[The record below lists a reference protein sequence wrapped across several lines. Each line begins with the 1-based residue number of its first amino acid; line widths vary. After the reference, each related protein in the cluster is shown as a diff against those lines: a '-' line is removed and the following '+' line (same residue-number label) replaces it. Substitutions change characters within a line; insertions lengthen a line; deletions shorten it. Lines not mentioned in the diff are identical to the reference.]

1 MQRIPRKFLALAG
14 ILVSLNVVGLFWI
27 HYELTKAPNPTAR
40 ILSMRALPNTE
51 VADRLTLAFDRH
63 MVPPKAVGQF
73 EKAAI
78 FKIKPELPGEW
89 IWSAPDRL
97 EYILSKP
104 LPLGRIFKI
113 SSTEELRHRTGRI
126 LEGDDE
132 FELRTGS
139 LVLERYELVAFD
151 RNHITYRVVFN
162 QPVDPGDLL
171 RHISFYDDKT
181 SANLGEPICLTQSP
195 QKDLVVRFRRPDS
208 DRFRMVIDEQLIGY
222 GAEIGLERPVVR
234 SRDIPKRFSL
244 INAYARGPTLEKIS
258 SVELRFTDILSLKQE
273 LPKPTIVP
281 PLEESTVYRKDR
293 KLVINGNFK
302 AGGRYRITVAGT
314 LLSEDNKT
322 LGQDKSISVLIPEYR
337 PRFQFAYRTGIL
349 SPFGNL
355 NIDAK
360 AVNIDGLELNAWR
373 VHANNLIA
381 HLHNTRT
388 DATSRSVLNKKIEL
402 DLPPG
407 KPEKLV
413 LDLQNLLPA
422 STGIYRIRANA
433 TNTRWTGDSALVTIT
448 DLAVTTKSENGGS
461 LVCVTSL
468 RTGEPVSDVEVKALT
483 FNNQILTSSKTDEN
497 GIARLRFADNHPDGK
512 MWVITAEKN
521 GDLSYLKPKDNQ
533 WVLDDVKQTGR
544 PYAKNYEVMLYT
556 ERGAYRPGDTIH
568 VTGIIRERTGEIPPP
583 FPLALKVTRPD
594 GRQVAELVTQPSDSN
609 QGIFH
614 ADFPTR
620 SDSQTGPYSFGVTL
634 PGSKESLGSVQT
646 LVEAF
651 IPVRMEVQA
660 KPTTERFGP
669 NVPPSVDISA
679 RYLWDEPAT
688 ALPVKVSGTLQP
700 IEFES
705 SEYPDY
711 KFCRDKSRPKIISL
725 PDSNGELDKEG
736 KAELSAELPASLQ
749 PGLYRVW
756 LLATVTEL
764 GGRSVSAN
772 VSATLDTLD
781 RHIGLRLQPGQ
792 IVSVDVPL
800 QVHWVRLTGEDKLAP
815 EGDMKMRMVRVEYD
829 NVLKV
834 INNRRVWKSVER
846 TRQIGTERL
855 MAAPGAEG
863 SFEVVCPD
871 PGTYRVI
878 LGDEDSN
885 STSYLEFYA
894 SEYSAGAQSV
904 PMNRPERLEIITD
917 RDRYLPGQT
926 VKALVRSPIPGTL
939 LFTVE
944 NDCVVAAQIHK
955 VQNNTAEV
963 EILLPDGLR
972 GGVFLTGTVV
982 RAVDPLQEN
991 WLPHRAMGT
1000 TQVLIDHKK
1009 QQLPVKINGP
1019 VSAEP
1024 GETVSITVDTGPPT
1038 DPNQPTMVH
1047 LWAVDEGILLT
1058 TGYQTP
1064 DAHGFFLGP
1073 RRLGVSTADVFLR
1086 LLPDHKRP
1094 AETMRIGA
1102 GEFRVGSLR
1111 RNPIPAKIHEAA
1123 VIWQGAIPV
1132 DNNGQV
1138 TASFKLPELI
1148 GQMRF
1153 MAVAIDHDRYG
1164 QTQHGM
1170 TLTSPLIVETT
1181 WPRYVCPQDQFEVP
1195 IKLFNSTDR
1204 PMAVQL
1210 NTSLSGPVELL
1221 KDQIHNS
1228 VHVNPGQPTTVW
1240 LKAKATEIGT
1250 VEARIEALE
1259 LTDLDKP
1266 LAACNKASFGVR
1278 PAAALHSEVEIR
1290 DIKAGERLRIEPSQ
1304 SFVKGTMR
1312 MTVSVSSRPSVQ
1324 LGPAL
1329 EDLIRYPHGCVE
1341 QTSSQLFSLLYAS
1354 DVLGDDR
1361 AEMIDSMVKAGIAR
1375 LWSMQT
1381 RSGGLSY
1388 WPGGSEPSL
1397 WGTAYAASCLL
1408 EARSAGHEIDQQFTT
1423 ELAKYMDS
1431 CLNTIGNDAADL
1443 NTKALICRVLA
1454 VFGEPSPG
1462 WMARLVE
1469 QKDQLDLAAVSH
1481 LAAAFHA
1488 AGRKDSTFALLPKQ
1502 LPQNPVPTT
1511 TAGRLTSPV
1520 RQQAVLLSVLLEIEP
1535 EHSLVTV
1542 LARGLEDARH
1552 KGRWGSTLNNAAAIA
1567 ALCRYQTM
1575 ISEDKPDFTGTIE
1588 HADAKIATFDHN
1600 TPASHTFD
1608 KVSGPVVISSL
1619 GKGTVYVAALSEGL
1633 AVKGLVKP
1641 YNHELTVERNWKD
1654 TRGNPVDPNKLS
1666 VGDLVLAEIAIRS
1679 PGQTVHNIAIVDAL
1693 AGGMEVENP
1702 RLATSATSRNLRS
1715 DKPDHLEFLD
1725 DRVVLFCTANSQTKV
1740 FKYALRVTTAGKFDL
1755 PPIQASCMYDAAV
1768 ASLGPAGEVTVHNLQ
1783 HVRTREE

>member
-1 MQRIPRKFLALAG
+1 MQRIPRKFMALAG
-14 ILVSLNVVGLFWI
+14 ILVSLNVIGLVWI
-27 HYELTKAPNPTAR
+27 HHELTKAPSPTAR

-63 MVPPKAVGQF
+63 MVSSNAVGQF

-78 FKIKPELPGEW
+78 FKIKPELPGKW

-97 EYILSKP
+97 EYLLSKP

-113 SSTEELRHRTGRI
+113 SSTEELRHRTGRT
-126 LEGDDE
+126 LEGDEE
-132 FELRTGS
+132 FELRTSS
-139 LVLERYELVAFD
+139 LVLERFELVAFD
-151 RNHITYRVVFN
+151 RNHITYRVIFN

-181 SANLGEPICLTQSP
+181 TANLGEPTCITQSP
-195 QKDLVVRFRRPDS
+195 EKDLIVRFRRPDS
-208 DRFRMVIDEQLIGY
+208 NRFRMVLDEQLTGY

-234 SRDIPKRFSL
+234 ARNIPKRFSL
-244 INAYARGPTLEKIS
+244 INAYARRPTLEQIA
-258 SVELRFTDILSLKQE
+258 SVELRFTHKLSIEQK
-273 LPKPTIVP
+273 LPQPTIVP
-281 PLEESTVYRKDR
+281 PLAESKVYRKGS
-293 KLVINGNFK
+293 KLVISGKFK

-314 LLSEDNKT
+314 LLSDDNKT
-322 LGQDKSISVLIPEYR
+322 LGKDKSISVLIPEYR
-337 PRFQFAYRTGIL
+337 PRFQFAYRSGFL
-349 SPFGNL
+349 SPLGNL
-355 NIDAK
+355 NLDAR

-381 HLHNTRT
+381 HLHHTRT

-422 STGIYRIRANA
+422 STGIYCIRANA
-433 TNTRWTGDSALVTIT
+433 TNTRWTSDSALVTIT
-448 DLAVTTKSENGGS
+448 DLALTTKSENGGS
-461 LVCVTSL
+461 LVWVTSL

-497 GIARLRFADNHPDGK
+497 GIARLKFVDNHPDGR
-512 MWVITAEKN
+512 MWVITAEKD

-533 WVLDDVKQTGR
+533 WVIDDVKQSGR
-544 PYAKNYEVMLYT
+544 PYVENYEVMLYT

-568 VTGIIRERTGEIPPP
+568 LTGIIRERAGEIPPS
-583 FPLALKVTRPD
+583 FPLTLKVTRPD

-620 SDSQTGPYSFGVTL
+620 SDSQTGPYNFRVTL
-634 PGSKESLGSVQT
+634 PGSEESLGSVRT

-660 KPTTERFGP
+660 RPTTELFGP
-669 NVPPSVDISA
+669 NMPPSVDVSA

-688 ALPVKVSGTLQP
+688 ALPVTVSGTLKS

-711 KFCRDKSRPKIISL
+711 KFCRDKNRPKIITL
-725 PDSNGELDKEG
+725 PDSKGELDKDG
-736 KAELSAELPASLQ
+736 KAILSAKLPQSLKA
-749 PGLYRVW
+749 GLYRAW

-792 IVSVDVPL
+792 IVSIDVPL
-800 QVHWVRLTGEDKLAP
+800 QVHWVRLTGADKLAP

-846 TRQIGTERL
+846 TKQIGKEQL
-855 MAAPGAEG
+855 MASAGAEG

-878 LGDEDSN
+878 LIDEDSN

-894 SEYSAGAQSV
+894 SENSAGAQSV

-917 RDRYLPGQT
+917 KEKYLPGQT
-926 VKALVRSPIPGTL
+926 VNALVRSPIPGTL

-944 NDCVVAAQIHK
+944 NDNVVSARIYK
-955 VQNNTAEV
+955 VENNTAEV
-963 EILLPDGLR
+963 DVFLPDDLR

-991 WLPHRAMGT
+991 WLPHRAIGT
-1000 TQVLIDHKK
+1000 TRILIDHKK
-1009 QQLPVKINGP
+1009 QQLPLKISGP

-1024 GETVSITVDTGPPT
+1024 GETVSVTVDTGPLS
-1038 DPNQPTMVH
+1038 DPNRPTFVH
-1047 LWAVDEGILLT
+1047 LWAVDDGILLT

-1064 DAHGFFLGP
+1064 DSHSFFLGP
-1073 RRLGVSTADVFLR
+1073 RRLGVFTADIFLR

-1094 AETMRIGA
+1094 VGTTRIGSD
-1102 GEFRVGSLR
+1102 GFRIGSLR
-1111 RNPIPAKIHEAA
+1111 RNPIPAKIQKAA
-1123 VIWQGAIPV
+1123 VIWQGAVPV
-1132 DNNGQV
+1132 DKNGQV

-1164 QTQHGM
+1164 QTQHSM

-1195 IKLFNSTDR
+1195 IKLLNSTDK
-1204 PMAVQL
+1204 PLAVQL
-1210 NTSLSGPVELL
+1210 KTSLSGPVELL
-1221 KDQIHNS
+1221 KNQIHDS

-1240 LKAKATEIGT
+1240 LKVKAIEIGT
-1250 VEARIEALE
+1250 VEALIEALE
-1259 LTDLDKP
+1259 LTDSNKP
-1266 LAACNKASFGVR
+1266 LAARSKATFGVR

-1290 DIKAGERLRIEPSQ
+1290 AIKAGERLRIEPSQ
-1304 SFVKGTMR
+1304 SFVEGTAR
-1312 MTVSVSSRPSVQ
+1312 MTVSISSRPSVQ

-1329 EDLIRYPHGCVE
+1329 EDLIRYPYGCVE

-1354 DVLGDDR
+1354 DILGNDR
-1361 AEMIDSMVKAGIAR
+1361 AELIDSMVKSGIVR

-1397 WGTAYAASCLL
+1397 WGTAYASSCLL
-1408 EARSAGHEIDQQFTT
+1408 EAKSAGHEIDLKFTS
-1423 ELAKYMDS
+1423 ELAKY
-1431 CLNTIGNDAADL
+1431 LNSRLRTVGNDTVDL

-1454 VFGEPSPG
+1454 VFGEPPLG
-1462 WMARLVE
+1462 WMTRLVE
-1469 QKDQLDLAAVSH
+1469 QKDRLDLAAISH
-1481 LAAAFHA
+1481 LAAAFHT
-1488 AGRKDSTFALLPKQ
+1488 AGRKDSALALLPKQ
-1502 LPQNPVPTT
+1502 LPRNPVRTT

-1535 EHSLVTV
+1535 
-1542 LARGLEDARH
+1542 
-1552 KGRWGSTLNNAAAIA
+1552 
-1567 ALCRYQTM
+1567 
-1575 ISEDKPDFTGTIE
+1575 
-1588 HADAKIATFDHN
+1588 
-1600 TPASHTFD
+1600 
-1608 KVSGPVVISSL
+1608 
-1619 GKGTVYVAALSEGL
+1619 
-1633 AVKGLVKP
+1633 
-1641 YNHELTVERNWKD
+1641 
-1654 TRGNPVDPNKLS
+1654 
-1666 VGDLVLAEIAIRS
+1666 
-1679 PGQTVHNIAIVDAL
+1679 
-1693 AGGMEVENP
+1693 
-1702 RLATSATSRNLRS
+1702 
-1715 DKPDHLEFLD
+1715 
-1725 DRVVLFCTANSQTKV
+1725 
-1740 FKYALRVTTAGKFDL
+1740 
-1755 PPIQASCMYDAAV
+1755 
-1768 ASLGPAGEVTVHNLQ
+1768 
-1783 HVRTREE
+1783 

>member
-1 MQRIPRKFLALAG
+1 MQRIPRKFLALASV
-14 ILVSLNVVGLFWI
+14 LVGLNVVGLVWI
-27 HYELTKAPNPTAR
+27 HYDLTKAPSPTAR
-40 ILSMRALPNTE
+40 VLSMHALPNTE
-51 VADRLTLAFDRH
+51 AADRLTLAFDRH
-63 MVPPKAVGQF
+63 MVSPKAVGQV

-78 FKIKPELPGEW
+78 FQIDPEWPGKW
-89 IWSAPDRL
+89 MWSAPDRF

-104 LPLGRIFKI
+104 LPPGRIFRI
-113 SSTEELRHRTGRI
+113 SSTGGLRHRTGRT
-126 LEGDDE
+126 LEGDDQ
-132 FELRTGS
+132 FELRTRS
-139 LVLERYELVAFD
+139 LVLDRSELIALD
-151 RNHITYRVVFN
+151 RSHVTYRIVFN

-171 RHISFYDDKT
+171 RHASFYDGKT
-181 SANLGEPICLTQSP
+181 SARLGEPACLTQAP

-208 DRFRMVIDEQLIGY
+208 NRFRMILDEQLVGY

-234 SRDIPKRFSL
+234 SHKIPQRFSL
-244 INAYARGPTLEKIS
+244 INAYARRPTLEEIA
-258 SVELRFTDILSLKQE
+258 SVELRFTHKLSREQE

-281 PLEESTVYRKDR
+281 PLEESTVHRNGSN
-293 KLVINGNFK
+293 LVINGKFK
-302 AGGRYRITVAGT
+302 AGGRYSITVAGT
-314 LLSEDNKT
+314 LLSEDDKT
-322 LGQDKSISVLIPEYR
+322 LGEDQSISVLIPEYK

-349 SPFGNL
+349 SPLGNL
-355 NIDAK
+355 KLDAR
-360 AVNIDGLELNAWR
+360 AVNAEGLELNAWR

-381 HLHNTRT
+381 HLHHTRT

-407 KPEKLV
+407 KPQKLV
-413 LDLQNLLPA
+413 LDLQDLLPA
-422 STGIYRIRANA
+422 PTGIYRIRANA
-433 TNTRWTGDSALVTIT
+433 TNMRWAGDSALVTIT
-448 DLAVTTKSENGGS
+448 DLALTAKAESGGS
-461 LVCVTSL
+461 LVWVTSL
-468 RTGEPVSDVEVKALT
+468 RTGEPVSDAEVKALT
-483 FNNQILTSSKTDEN
+483 FNNQTLTSARTDEN
-497 GIARLRFADNHPDGK
+497 GIARLRFANNHPDGK
-512 MWVITAEKN
+512 MWVIMAEKN
-521 GDLSYLKPKDNQ
+521 GDLSYLKPEDNQ
-533 WVLDDVKQTGR
+533 WVIEDVKQSGR

-609 QGIFH
+609 QGVFH

-620 SDSQTGPYSFGVTL
+620 SDSQTGPYSFRVTL
-634 PGSKESLGSVQT
+634 PGSQESLGSVRT

-651 IPVRMEVQA
+651 IPVRMEVRA
-660 KPTTERFGP
+660 KPTSERFGP
-669 NVPPSVDISA
+669 NMPPSVEVSA

-688 ALPVKVSGTLQP
+688 ALPVTVSGTLQS

-711 KFCRDKSRPKIISL
+711 KFGRGKSRPSISL
-725 PDSNGELDKEG
+725 PDSKGELDKEG
-736 KAELSAELPASLQ
+736 KAELPAELPESLEA
-749 PGLYRVW
+749 GLYRVW

-792 IVSVDVPL
+792 IVSVGTPL
-800 QVHWVRLTGEDKLAP
+800 QVHWVRLTGENKLAL

-829 NVLKV
+829 SVLKV
-834 INNRRVWKSVER
+834 INNKRVWKSTER
-846 TRQIGTERL
+846 TKEIGTERL
-855 MAAPGAEG
+855 MVAPGAEG

-878 LGDEDSN
+878 LSDEQSI
-885 STSYLEFYA
+885 SSSYLEFHA

-917 RDRYLPGQT
+917 RERYLPGQT

-944 NDCVVAAQIHK
+944 NDQVVAARIRK
-955 VQNNTAEV
+955 VENNTAELEV
-963 EILLPDGLR
+963 LLPDGLR
-972 GGVFLTGTVV
+972 GGVFLTATVV

-1019 VSAEP
+1019 GSAEP
-1024 GETVSITVDTGPPT
+1024 GETVSVTVDTGPPT
-1038 DPNQPTMVH
+1038 DPNQPTLVH
-1047 LWAVDEGILLT
+1047 LWAVDDGILLT

-1064 DAHGFFLGP
+1064 DAHGYFLGP
-1073 RRLGVSTADVFLR
+1073 RRLGVSTADIFLR

-1094 AETMRIGA
+1094 AGATRIGA
-1102 GEFRVGSLR
+1102 DGFRVGSLR
-1111 RNPIPAKIHEAA
+1111 RNPLPAKVRQAA
-1123 VIWQGAIPV
+1123 VIWQSAVPV
-1132 DNNGQV
+1132 DKNGQV
-1138 TASFKLPELI
+1138 TARFKLPELI

-1164 QTQHGM
+1164 QTQHSI

-1181 WPRYVCPQDQFEVP
+1181 WPRFVCPQDQFEVP
-1195 IKLFNSTDR
+1195 VKLFNSTDR
-1204 PMAVQL
+1204 LLVVQL
-1210 NTSLSGPVELL
+1210 KTSLGGPVEVL
-1221 KDQIHNS
+1221 KDQTHDS
-1228 VHVNPGQPTTVW
+1228 VHVHPGQPTTVW
-1240 LKAKATEIGT
+1240 LKAKATKTGP

-1259 LTDLDKP
+1259 LAAADKP
-1266 LAACNKASFGVR
+1266 LAARSQATFGVR

-1290 DIKAGERLRIEPSQ
+1290 AIKAGEQLRIEPPQ
-1304 SFVKGTMR
+1304 SLVEGTVR

-1329 EDLIRYPHGCVE
+1329 EELIRYPYGCVE

-1354 DVLGDDR
+1354 DVLGNDR
-1361 AEMIDSMVKAGIAR
+1361 AEMIDSMVEAGIAR

-1388 WPGGSEPSL
+1388 WPGGSAPSL

-1408 EARSAGHEIDQQFTT
+1408 EARSASHGIDPQFTT
-1423 ELAKYMDS
+1423 ELAKYLDS
-1431 CLNTIGNDAADL
+1431 CLRTIGNDGADL

-1454 VFGEPSPG
+1454 VFGEPPLG

-1481 LAAAFHA
+1481 LAAAFYT
-1488 AGRKDSTFALLPKQ
+1488 AGRKDSALALLPKQ
-1502 LPQNPVPTT
+1502 LPQDPVRTT

-1520 RQQAVLLSVLLEIEP
+1520 RQQAVLLSVLLEIAP
-1535 EHSLVTV
+1535 EHPLVTV
-1542 LARGLEDARH
+1542 LARRLDEARH

-1567 ALCRYQTM
+1567 ALCRYQAVT
-1575 ISEDKPDFTGTIE
+1575 SRDKPDFAGTIE
-1588 HADAKIATFDHN
+1588 YADHRVATFDHN
-1600 TPASHTFD
+1600 TPASHKFD
-1608 KVSGPVVISSL
+1608 KVSGLVVISSL

-1641 YNHELTVERNWKD
+1641 YDHGLHVERSWTD
-1654 TRGNPVDPNKLS
+1654 TRGNPVDPNKLC
-1666 VGDLVLAEIAIRS
+1666 VGDLVRVETAIRA

-1702 RLATSATSRNLRS
+1702 RLVTSARSRNLRS
-1715 DKPDHLEFLD
+1715 DKPDHVEFLD
-1725 DRVVLFCTANSQTKV
+1725 DRVVLFCTANSHKKV

-1768 ASLGPAGEVTVHNLQ
+1768 ASLGPGGEVIVHNRQ
-1783 HVRTREE
+1783 QVRTREE